1 MRPIFERRD
10 QTFLLLV
17 DQELPVFYGDERWLY
32 RALINLLS
40 NAHKY
45 TQREGTITLRA
56 ERRSNEIVI
65 QVEDDGP
72 GIPLEAQSRLFE
84 RFYRVRRTEE
94 KVQGTGLGLAIVKS
108 IVEKH
113 AGRVFVNS
121 EPNRGSIFGMILPL
135 KEMPFFL
142 DNMEAVD

>member
-1 MRPIFERRD
+1 
-10 QTFLLLV
+10 LLFV
-17 DQELPVFYGDERWLY
+17 DQELPIFFGDERWLY

-56 ERRSNEIVI
+56 ERRSNEIAI
-65 QVEDDGP
+65 QVEDNGP
-72 GIPLEAQSRLFE
+72 GIPLEAQARLFE
-84 RFYRVRRTEE
+84 RFYRVRHTEE

-108 IVEKH
+108 VVEKH
-113 AGRVFVNS
+113 AGRVYVNS

-135 KEMPFFL
+135 REMPFYL
-142 DNMEAVD
+142 DDEAVVD